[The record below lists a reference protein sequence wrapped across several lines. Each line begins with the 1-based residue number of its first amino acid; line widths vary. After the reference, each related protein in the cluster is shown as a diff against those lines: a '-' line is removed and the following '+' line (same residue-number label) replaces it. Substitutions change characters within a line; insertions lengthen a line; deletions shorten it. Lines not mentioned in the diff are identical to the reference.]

1 MMLQKCFV
9 RVAASLAVMAGLAL
23 NAAAVELAVN
33 GDFETGDTTGWTL
46 PLGPAGG
53 QTWGVTSDAASGAWA
68 GELFNDVAPA
78 AWPVKQANIGVGIVQ
93 PNQAITIS
101 FDAKGSGVAGGVAFA
116 ELFSELSGGG
126 TSATEILGGGP
137 LALDGVNYQT
147 YVFNTVTGPDVSGG
161 VTLQFNA
168 ATGANTAAPRRLLID
183 NVSVSV
189 IPEPASFAVLGLASL
204 ALGWPASSPLESIS
218 ETRSFGTSQQV

>member
-9 RVAASLAVMAGLAL
+9 RVAASLAVMAGLTL

-46 PLGPAGG
+46 PQGAAGG

-68 GELFNDVAPA
+68 GELFNDVEGA

-93 PNQAITIS
+93 ANQAITIS
-101 FDAKGSGVAGGVAFA
+101 FDAKGSGEAGGVAFA

-126 TSATEILGGGP
+126 TSASELLGGAP
-137 LALDGVNYQT
+137 LALDPDNYT
-147 YVFNTVTGPDVSGG
+147 KFVYNTVTGPDVSGG

-168 ATGANTAAPRRLLID
+168 ATGANTGSTSTLLID
-183 NVSVSV
+183 NVSVTV

-204 ALGWPASSPLESIS
+204 ALVGL
-218 ETRSFGTSQQV
+218 RRRR